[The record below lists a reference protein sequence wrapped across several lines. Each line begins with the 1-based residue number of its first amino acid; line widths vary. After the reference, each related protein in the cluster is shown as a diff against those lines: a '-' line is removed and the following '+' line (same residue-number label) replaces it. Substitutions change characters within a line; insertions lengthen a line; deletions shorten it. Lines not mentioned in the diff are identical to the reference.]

1 MNEINNRLKNVLIF
15 LFVYRR
21 QKMRLKFNVKTDF
34 LFMDPIWAL
43 KGLLLIFVNK
53 SRISRL
59 SIYVLNIM
67 LGKGQRELR
76 NEG

>member
-21 QKMRLKFNVKTDF
+21 QKMKLKFNVKTDF

-43 KGLLLIFVNK
+43 NGLLLIFVNK

-67 LGKGQRELR
+67 LGKGQQELR

>member
-1 MNEINNRLKNVLIF
+1 
-15 LFVYRR
+15 
-21 QKMRLKFNVKTDF
+21 MRLKFNVKTDF

-43 KGLLLIFVNK
+43 NGLLLIFVNK

>member
-1 MNEINNRLKNVLIF
+1 
-15 LFVYRR
+15 
-21 QKMRLKFNVKTDF
+21 
-34 LFMDPIWAL
+34 MDPIWAL
-43 KGLLLIFVNK
+43 NGLLLIFVNK

-67 LGKGQRELR
+67 LGKGQQELR